1 LFFSVGWHWRW
12 RSFGD
17 LDGWVGRW
25 AAALGGHPAGT
36 RLRFP
41 YRPSPQGVALD
52 LAAQAAGLIAQP
64 VAAPAAPE
72 APETPETT
80 GAPWRVEVVGPE
92 GGEGREV
99 RLPAEEEGAEK
110 GPAGRGGAGAEGRT
124 VAVEE
129 MAAVA
134 EKGPEASGSRGQAAA
149 VRPAGGVVVEMVGD
163 EEGERFVSQ
172 AELAEWVRRIG
183 AEVEQAK
190 GAAGGARPRR
200 EVVVSRG
207 MLGAAGERALLA
219 WATVA
224 GAAVV
229 LEPAAASLVATA
241 AWARPTVF
249 AGTVAEI
256 GALRRVVEG
265 RRRWWPSQRLP
276 FGRLRLLL
284 VRGGEA
290 LAEGEA
296 DLWRERGVRVA
307 SGEII

>member
-1 LFFSVGWHWRW
+1 LFFAAGWHWRW

-25 AAALGGHPAGT
+25 AAALAGHPPGT

-64 VAAPAAPE
+64 VAAPE
-72 APETPETT
+72 APENT
-80 GAPWRVEVVGPE
+80 GAPWRVEAVGPE

-99 RLPAEEEGAEK
+99 WLPAE
-110 GPAGRGGAGAEGRT
+110 AGA
-124 VAVEE
+124 
-129 MAAVA
+129 A
-134 EKGPEASGSRGQAAA
+134 EKGPEGSGSRGQAVA
-149 VRPAGGVVVEMVGD
+149 VRPAGGVMVED
-163 EEGERFVSQ
+163 EAGKRFVSQ

-190 GAAGGARPRR
+190 DAAGGTRPRR
-200 EVVVSRG
+200 EVVVSCG

-229 LEPAAASLVATA
+229 LEPEAASLVATA

-256 GALRRVVEG
+256 GALRRVVEW
-265 RRRWWPSQRLP
+265 RRRWWPSRRLP

-284 VRGGEA
+284 VRGGEP
-290 LAEGEA
+290 LMEGEA
-296 DLWRERGVRVA
+296 DFWRARGVRVA
-307 SGEII
+307 SGEIV